1 MTHLR
6 IGNKVNWLDSKT
18 GSTPKEVT
26 IIGDGIENGEVV
38 YDLDNGHWA
47 HEHQLTNRA
56 MDRLLADVGKLY
68 GKWEAESPGSVKRF
82 WGVKNS
88 ITN

>member
-26 IIGDGIENGEVV
+26 IVGDGMKGGEVV

-47 HEHQLTNRA
+47 YESQLTNRA
-56 MDRLLADVGKLY
+56 MDKALADAAALGEEWKEN
-68 GKWEAESPGSVKRF
+68 GGSP
-82 WGVKNS
+82 WGTVLK
-88 ITN
+88 IAGYPR